1 MIVNKFGGNGG
12 GGYVLPVASQ
22 STLGGVKIGSGIS
35 IDSGGTISAEGGSG
49 GGDYMIVEALSAITT
64 PTDGM
69 IAYVPA
75 HTETYTGYTISN
87 ADGNLYG
94 QVNLKHYNPRE
105 HRMMLYEQ
113 YDEGFLGVTEGQA
126 AWSFGGDDIFRYIYR
141 GQIAVKYDNSNKL
154 FTVLYKPGV
163 FELEIYV
170 SQEYYTP
177 ITGTT
182 NIPAQMYIYK
192 YGDWHLYEDGKISY
206 YLSTIT
212 EAEYDAMY
220 LAIPQMSEGEVQF
233 IVDDYLYGWSTYRFQ
248 TNTSIFSNGSFY
260 GHTFDCK
267 ASNGETFDNIDAL
280 SIRVGWSSGYK
291 GWYFTKYNNFVG
303 VQQTLTGGTKI
314 GTVTVNG
321 VGTDLYAP
329 AGGATVQYLT
339 EDNWTGAYWEIGT
352 ELPEGGSWGVSIRR
366 PDYTEIFETYQR
378 QNEVIVMGEGNIG
391 STGSVE
397 GNLTI
402 TDGNEHIMLD
412 GQGNRYVFKMDFT
425 NGVLYFYHS
434 PDQTGNFTYEGAQG
448 KSYTTG
454 STEGTVHLELAK
466 VLSGNSWI
474 QKDEILFPKSYFI
487 DNMTT
492 EERVALYNLI
502 KYSGPKVSPISK
514 FCRFFSTITDK
525 DGFMGMCEVYFCR
538 FDGSNLSF
546 SGNAMSR
553 NSDILFKV
561 KFNITNDGS
570 LSGKTITE
578 YSLTVNS

>member
-1 MIVNKFGGNGG
+1 MIYSITNDQPFQVLSTNFSVSPSESGYNLQISANGIDYTDFATVGAGVTRQFTGMANGNFYRLSGNTGTVEVNWMRECSPAGG
-12 GGYVLPVASQ
+12 GGAAGVSSLDGQTGALTTKTIGGQSILGEGDIPV
-22 STLGGVKIGSGIS
+22 GG
-35 IDSGGTISAEGGSG
+35 G
-49 GGDYMIVEALSAITT
+49 GGDYMIVEDLSAITN

-94 QVNLKHYNPRE
+94 QVYLKHYNPRE

-126 AWSFGGDDIFRYIYR
+126 AWSFGGDDNFKYIYR
-141 GQIAVKYDNSNKL
+141 GQIALKYDNENKL

-233 IVDDYLYGWSTYRFQ
+233 IVDDYHYGWSTYRFQ

-260 GHTFDCK
+260 GYTFDCK

-291 GWYFTKYNNFVG
+291 GWYF
-303 VQQTLTGGTKI
+303 
-314 GTVTVNG
+314 
-321 VGTDLYAP
+321 A
-329 AGGATVQYLT
+329 
-339 EDNWTGAYWEIGT
+339 
-352 ELPEGGSWGVSIRR
+352 
-366 PDYTEIFETYQR
+366 
-378 QNEVIVMGEGNIG
+378 
-391 STGSVE
+391 
-397 GNLTI
+397 
-402 TDGNEHIMLD
+402 
-412 GQGNRYVFKMDFT
+412 
-425 NGVLYFYHS
+425 
-434 PDQTGNFTYEGAQG
+434 
-448 KSYTTG
+448 
-454 STEGTVHLELAK
+454 
-466 VLSGNSWI
+466 
-474 QKDEILFPKSYFI
+474 
-487 DNMTT
+487 
-492 EERVALYNLI
+492 
-502 KYSGPKVSPISK
+502 KYSLLP
-514 FCRFFSTITDK
+514 
-525 DGFMGMCEVYFCR
+525 
-538 FDGSNLSF
+538 
-546 SGNAMSR
+546 SG
-553 NSDILFKV
+553 
-561 KFNITNDGS
+561 
-570 LSGKTITE
+570 E
-578 YSLTVNS
+578 